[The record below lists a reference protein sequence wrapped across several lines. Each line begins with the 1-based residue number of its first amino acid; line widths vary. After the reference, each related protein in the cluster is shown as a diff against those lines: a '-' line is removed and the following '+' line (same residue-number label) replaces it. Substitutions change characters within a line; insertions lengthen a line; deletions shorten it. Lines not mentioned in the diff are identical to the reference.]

1 MIAKHVA
8 WREVAAMGK
17 DPDQPHHLRLQ
28 LSVEVGIGLAA
39 GVTYRFHGSRGLV
52 IYMARKSA
60 DISKLKS
67 ETNERYLLS
76 AADVI
81 GSIACLEGPRRACV
95 AERREERKS
104 TKLRVKAKLAAIGA
118 MEGEKLHETLQKM
131 ESGEMTVESTS
142 ASISESRRPSKCSK
156 FCNILKNK
164 LILIAKKCRGAN
176 NEPPPPFSTTESIW
190 TFSGCFLTLLAL
202 LSFSDAIKEQNPEY
216 YMVMGPF
223 GALMTLQYSLTA
235 AP

>member
-1 MIAKHVA
+1 MTLTFIN
-8 WREVAAMGK
+8 
-17 DPDQPHHLRLQ
+17 Q
-28 LSVEVGIGLAA
+28 
-39 GVTYRFHGSRGLV
+39 
-52 IYMARKSA
+52 

-95 AERREERKS
+95 AERRAEKESIRR
-104 TKLRVKAKLAAIGA
+104 RVKQKLGAIGA
-118 MEGEKLHETLQKM
+118 MEGGAGLRETFEKIESAEKM
-131 ESGEMTVESTS
+131 TEMEPTS
-142 ASISESRRPSKCSK
+142 PSISELSRPSKCSK
-156 FCNILKNK
+156 FCNFLKNK

-176 NEPPPPFSTTESIW
+176 NEAPPPFTTTASIW

-202 LSFSDAIKEQNPEY
+202 LTFSDAIKEQNPEY
-216 YMVMGPF
+216 YLVLGPF